1 MDIVLRALT
10 VFFFVFLLTR
20 VAGRRELG
28 SLEPFDLIMLV
39 VIGDLVQQAL
49 TQDDYSVVGA
59 LLAGSTIG
67 LLTVVVSYVHYR
79 VPRLRPVLEGE
90 PVILLEDGRPIESI
104 LRRERITVDELA
116 EAARQQQGLASLDDV
131 QWAVLETSGQIS
143 VIPKQQ

>member
-79 VPRLRPVLEGE
+79 FPRLRPVLEGE